1 VDNTN
6 IPEWQVCQEL
16 GIELVS
22 QVGRPKLW
30 SSSDFLK
37 EWGEFWLE
45 RGNARPGQASQ
56 KPAAHLPSGEA
67 QPGGSARQ
75 RQTLPNASTARP
87 ESGFGAGA

>member
-37 EWGEFWLE
+37 EWGEFWLQ
-45 RGNARPGQASQ
+45 RASRDAARPAD
-56 KPAAHLPSGEA
+56 K
-67 QPGGSARQ
+67 PGGSAQPDGQPRKPPVPSQ
-75 RQTLPNASTARP
+75 AAAAQSEVGLRLAQNR
-87 ESGFGAGA
+87 